1 MMKTKYLLLL
11 FFLIILS
18 ASVALLLW
26 LARTGEYQTMG
37 LVSLALSL
45 SFAALVA
52 YSLFRD
58 GTFGRQKILGITLI
72 VIGIL
77 CPFRV
82 YLDYC
87 LVSAGLSPVG
97 KPVCLAVSIVGI
109 LAVSAFL
116 IKNFKDLSPFSQ
128 VTVATLLAVNILSIR
143 FA

>member
-1 MMKTKYLLLL
+1 MMKTKYLS

-18 ASVALLLW
+18 LASAALLLW

-37 LVSLALSL
+37 LVSLALAL

-77 CPFRV
+77 CPFRI
-82 YLDYC
+82 YLDCC
-87 LVSAGLSPVG
+87 LISTGLSPVG

-128 VTVATLLAVNILSIR
+128 VAVATLLAVNILSIR